1 MEAAPAQDPTI
12 SGQKDVT
19 TDDDVANASAKQDAG
34 EEATTDSIVGGAA
47 MRPVFLGNLKDNFSA
62 DDIMNIFH
70 APMSIATPSADQ
82 DVFRPIP
89 VDRLDQKRGYCFVF
103 LKDAVDATDKDNAER
118 FVAAISGMEIG
129 KVSNAL
135 RAEFARGDGRVK
147 RKEDD
152 RRKNIKPSDTLF
164 VVNFSEET
172 TKREDLKMLFEPF
185 GEMVRIDMKRNY
197 AFVQFRTIDEATK
210 AKDATNGGRLEQ
222 SVLTVEYV
230 ARQRPD
236 DNGGRRGGSR
246 YRDDRRGGNRNRD
259 DRRDRGAPPDHRG
272 GDRGDRGGDRDYH
285 DGRGGGDRYND
296 DRGRGRDD
304 FRGGG
309 RDRDDFR
316 GPRDRSPDRGGYRG
330 GSPDR
335 GGYRGGSRRSS
346 RSRSRSPVQPPR
358 GGRSPARSDRGY
370 RNDYDRRGSPQGHGR
385 RGDRAPTDD
394 YRGGRGGYED
404 RSSNRDDYP

>member
-1 MEAAPAQDPTI
+1 MV
-12 SGQKDVT
+12 SSSLF
-19 TDDDVANASAKQDAG
+19 N
-34 EEATTDSIVGGAA
+34 
-47 MRPVFLGNLKDNFSA
+47 
-62 DDIMNIFH
+62 
-70 APMSIATPSADQ
+70 TP
-82 DVFRPIP
+82 RH
-89 VDRLDQKRGYCFVF
+89 K
-103 LKDAVDATDKDNAER
+103 
-118 FVAAISGMEIG
+118 
-129 KVSNAL
+129 
-135 RAEFARGDGRVK
+135 
-147 RKEDD
+147 
-152 RRKNIKPSDTLF
+152 
-164 VVNFSEET
+164 VNFSEET

-185 GEMVRIDMKRNY
+185 GELVRIDMKRNY

-246 YRDDRRGGNRNRD
+246 YRDDRRGGNN
-259 DRRDRGAPPDHRG
+259 
-272 GDRGDRGGDRDYH
+272 YH

-358 GGRSPARSDRGY
+358 VSVLLLLYHHFFDLLLNICA
-370 RNDYDRRGSPQGHGR
+370 
-385 RGDRAPTDD
+385 
-394 YRGGRGGYED
+394 
-404 RSSNRDDYP
+404 